1 MVVVGIDPGV
11 TGAISFIGL
20 NTVKVVD
27 LPTVPV
33 PGNGTVK
40 KRVHGPGLYD
50 ILLANCPADE
60 PCIVL
65 IENVA
70 MSMGGQ
76 GSSSQT
82 QGSQMQTFGTI
93 QCCVELLGVQPTL
106 IGAKKWKS
114 FFGLDSDKKKS
125 IECARRLWPELA
137 NSDLKFVKSH
147 NRAESLLIAQF
158 GLRNLT

>member
-1 MVVVGIDPGV
+1 MIVVGIDPGV
-11 TGAISFIGL
+11 TGAISFIGR

-60 PCIVL
+60 PCIEL

-137 NSDLKFVKSH
+137 KSDLKLAKSH

>member
-1 MVVVGIDPGV
+1 MIVVGIDPGV
-11 TGAISFIGL
+11 TGAISFIGR

-137 NSDLKFVKSH
+137 KSDLKLAKSH

>member
-1 MVVVGIDPGV
+1 MIVVGIDPGV
-11 TGAISFIGL
+11 TGAICFIGR

-82 QGSQMQTFGTI
+82 QGSQVQTFGAI
-93 QCCVELLGVQPTL
+93 QCCVELLGVPPTL

>member
-1 MVVVGIDPGV
+1 MIVVGIDPGI
-11 TGAISFIGL
+11 TGAVGFLSR
-20 NTVKVVD
+20 NTAKVFD
-27 LPTVPV
+27 LPTIEI
-33 PGNGTVK
+33 PGTGMVK
-40 KRVHGPGLYD
+40 RRVYGPRLHE
-50 ILLANCPADE
+50 LMLANCPADE
-60 PCIVL
+60 SIMVL
-65 IENVA
+65 IENV
-70 MSMGGQ
+70 MQSMGGQ

-93 QCCVELLGVQPTL
+93 QCCVELLGIVPTL
-106 IGAKKWKS
+106 IHAKKWKS